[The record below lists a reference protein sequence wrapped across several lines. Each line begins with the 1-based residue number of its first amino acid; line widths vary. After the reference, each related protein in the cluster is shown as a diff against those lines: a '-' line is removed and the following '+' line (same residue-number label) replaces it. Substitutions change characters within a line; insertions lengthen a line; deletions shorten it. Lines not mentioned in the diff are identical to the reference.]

1 MTLAEELGLNLSLDL
16 ERKVDSRQPQAD
28 FRNFK
33 VLLIDCRHNPL
44 DRF

>member
-16 ERKVDSRQPQAD
+16 ERKVDARQQQSD

-33 VLLIDCRHNPL
+33 VM
-44 DRF
+44 

>member
-16 ERKVDSRQPQAD
+16 ERKGDSRQQQTD

-33 VLLIDCRHNPL
+33 VVLSRLPV
-44 DRF
+44 